1 MSEAPTE
8 NVYASL
14 LATARSSVDTVLF
27 LETIQQEIE
36 TGYALRTELRH
47 ENERALS
54 SLLAAMPKLSERG
67 PSVRRLEEQAQQ
79 LTAESASLR
88 EKMVRSRRQL
98 PLLRARTEAWL
109 WTYLRTPDASELA
122 TRLNGGG
129 RQRGL

>member
-1 MSEAPTE
+1 MSEAQTE
-8 NVYASL
+8 NLYASL

-67 PSVRRLEEQAQQ
+67 PFVRRLEEQAQQ

-88 EKMVRSRRQL
+88 EKMKVVQNKKIS
-98 PLLRARTEAWL
+98 P
-109 WTYLRTPDASELA
+109 
-122 TRLNGGG
+122 
-129 RQRGL
+129 